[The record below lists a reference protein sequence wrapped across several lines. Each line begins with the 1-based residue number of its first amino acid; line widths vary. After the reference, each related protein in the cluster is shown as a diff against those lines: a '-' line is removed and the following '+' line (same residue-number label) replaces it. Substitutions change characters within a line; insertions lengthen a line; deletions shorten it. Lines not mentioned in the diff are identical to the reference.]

1 MAAITAGVIT
11 AVAAVGSAVSQRN
24 AARAQSRSQ
33 RIEQRRADIANAR
46 ERRTVVRNARVARAQ
61 IEAQASLTG
70 QTGSST
76 VAGATSGVQQQLGS
90 NLSFLDQNQQL
101 SAQATAANISAA
113 RYLTQ
118 ASTWATLGNSFGAV
132 ATQFDGVG
140 KNKQPGAD

>member
-24 AARAQSRSQ
+24 AARAQVRSQ

-46 ERRTVVRNARVARAQ
+46 ERRATVRNARVARAQ

-70 QTGSST
+70 QSGSST
-76 VAGATSGVQQQLGS
+76 VAGATASVQQQLGS
-90 NLSFLDQNQQL
+90 NISFLDQNQQL
-101 SAQATAANISAA
+101 SSQATAANISAA
-113 RYLTQ
+113 KWMSR
-118 ASTWATLGNSFGAV
+118 ANTWAALGNSVSAV

-140 KNKQPGAD
+140 KNKQPGAA